1 MKHFA
6 SQRVFVIYLLTG
18 KTPLFDLK
26 SYNEAIVNAVLHN
39 KWVDGHEPMI
49 TVYSNRIEILSR
61 GVLPP
66 SQTLEVFYLGESIPV
81 NEKLSVIFL
90 QLHIS
95 EKSGRGIPTI
105 IESYGKEAIE
115 IRENSIVIKIPF
127 NWINVIGNKVGKKK
141 KTNRDKI
148 IEEIRNNPN
157 VTNKQLSIIIGISET
172 AIENNIRILRENKII
187 ERIGSKKT
195 GF

>member
-66 SQTLEVFYLGESIPV
+66 SQTLEGFYLGESIPV

>member
-1 MKHFA
+1 MKNYEFA
-6 SQRVFVIYLLTG
+6 
-18 KTPLFDLK
+18 
-26 SYNEAIVNAVLHN
+26 
-39 KWVDGHEPMI
+39 
-49 TVYSNRIEILSR
+49 NRIYKLRTSQGLSQKELSK
-61 GVLPP
+61 VLNISNKAISKWETAEAMP
-66 SQTLEVFYLGESIPV
+66 SIDML
-81 NEKLSVIFL
+81 EKLSEIFL

-127 NWINVIGNKVGKKK
+127 NWINVIGNKVGNKVGKKK

-195 GF
+195 GFWKIIE

>member
-1 MKHFA
+1 M
-6 SQRVFVIYLLTG
+6 
-18 KTPLFDLK
+18 FDSK
-26 SYNEAIVNAVLHN
+26 PFTEAIINAVLHN
-39 KWVDGHEPMI
+39 KWIDGNEPMI
-49 TVYSNRIEILSR
+49 SVYSNRIEILSR
-61 GVLPP
+61 GVPP
-66 SQTLEVFYLGESIPV
+66 SQTLEGFYLGESIPV
-81 NEKLSVIFL
+81 NEKLSEIFL

-127 NWINVIGNKVGKKK
+127 NWINVIGNKVGNKIGKKK

-172 AIENNIRILRENKII
+172 AIKNNIRILRENRII

-195 GF
+195 GFWKIIE